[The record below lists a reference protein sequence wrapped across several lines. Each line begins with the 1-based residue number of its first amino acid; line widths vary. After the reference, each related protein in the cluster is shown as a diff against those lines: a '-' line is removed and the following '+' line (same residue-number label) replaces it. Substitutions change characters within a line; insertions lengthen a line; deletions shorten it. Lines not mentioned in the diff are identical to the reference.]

1 MPEFITNAEKVN
13 RSISLELPEVMKVE
27 TLADLVALCGED
39 LVLSKTKGAL
49 QIMLRSIVRGKL
61 EAKDELKD
69 GEEEAAF
76 TFSDD
81 DIKGKW
87 DLKWIPELRVQKTAE
102 EKALEVL
109 QGLDPETMASVLKA
123 FKAQKKATA
132 E

>member
-13 RSISLELPEVMKVE
+13 RSISLELPNVMQVE
-27 TLADLVALCGED
+27 TLKDMVALVGED
-39 LVLSKTKGAL
+39 LVLGKTKGAL

-61 EAKDELKD
+61 EAQNES
-69 GEEEAAF
+69 GEFVNTDDAIKAA
-76 TFSDD
+76 
-81 DIKGKW
+81 W
-87 DLKWIPELRVQKTAE
+87 DLNWIPELRVQKTAE

-123 FKAQKKATA
+123 FKAQKKASA